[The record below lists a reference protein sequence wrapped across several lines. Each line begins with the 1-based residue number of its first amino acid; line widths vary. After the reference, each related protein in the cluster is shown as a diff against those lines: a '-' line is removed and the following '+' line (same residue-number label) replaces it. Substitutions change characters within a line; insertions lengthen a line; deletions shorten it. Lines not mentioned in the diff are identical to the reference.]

1 MKPLHLRC
9 LLFTLPTLLSP
20 ALACKCMDPD
30 HRDIKNQGTTEFCCR
45 HMYGNA
51 WMSKGPGM
59 IDCEAWSIS
68 NELANFSDCCGSGK
82 RKLISD
88 CPCSH
93 GCRSLKP
100 PAGAKVC
107 MRMVGEGGAGV
118 IVILC

>member
-1 MKPLHLRC
+1 MKTAALPK
-9 LLFTLPTLLSP
+9 LLVVLATLLLTT
-20 ALACKCMDPD
+20 LACKCMDPD
-30 HRDIKNQGTTEFCCR
+30 RRDIKNQGTTEFCCR
-45 HMYGNA
+45 HMYGNV

-82 RKLISD
+82 RNLISD

-100 PAGAKVC
+100 PKGAEVC
-107 MRMVGEGGAGV
+107 MTMMGEVEERGDWK
-118 IVILC
+118 